1 MRKLSAALF
10 LSLVIIFAQCA
21 VTGCKTSPTE
31 RTQTVTTLKIVGT
44 SAKASIDAAA
54 SLLRD
59 GKISV
64 SQWQSISSVY
74 DTKFQPAFNLAAAT
88 AHSDLSSAASPDL
101 IALASQ
107 LATLIAQFTTKP
119 V

>member
-1 MRKLSAALF
+1 MKKLASILF
-10 LSLVIIFAQCA
+10 LSLVIIFAQCGVA
-21 VTGCKTSPTE
+21 GCKTSPTE

-59 GKISV
+59 GKITV
-64 SQWQSISSVY
+64 TQWQKVSSFY
-74 DTKFQPAFNLAAAT
+74 DTKFQPAFNLAVAT
-88 AHSDLSSAASPDL
+88 AHSDLSTSASPDL

-107 LATLIAQFTTKP
+107 LAGLVAQFTAKP